1 MSNFLDDVNTGLKG
15 IRGAGDALRGE
26 LMEAVDQ
33 TFDNNPS
40 HPTTAA
46 VTNKHHTIA
55 EKGKADIS
63 AADEMVARH
72 EQAHRE
78 KKAAKTGAAGAAFSN
93 SGAQTGA
100 APVAT
105 HETSADAYG
114 SGAAAS
120 ATEGYGGN
128 VNANT
133 AASTGQV
140 PVGQTQTGA
149 PGTVPGAWTEDTAS
163 PGSGAGRSVA

>member
-1 MSNFLDDVNTGLKG
+1 MSNFLNDVTTGLKG

-46 VTNKHHTIA
+46 ATNKHHTIA
-55 EKGKADIS
+55 EKGKADMA
-63 AADEMVARH
+63 AADDMVARH

-78 KKAAKTGAAGAAFSN
+78 KKAAETGTAGAAFRN
-93 SGAQTGA
+93 RGAETGA

-105 HETSADAYG
+105 HETSADAYDG
-114 SGAAAS
+114 SGAAAP

-128 VNANT
+128 VNANANT
-133 AASTGQV
+133 AAS
-140 PVGQTQTGA
+140 
-149 PGTVPGAWTEDTAS
+149 
-163 PGSGAGRSVA
+163 GRQ